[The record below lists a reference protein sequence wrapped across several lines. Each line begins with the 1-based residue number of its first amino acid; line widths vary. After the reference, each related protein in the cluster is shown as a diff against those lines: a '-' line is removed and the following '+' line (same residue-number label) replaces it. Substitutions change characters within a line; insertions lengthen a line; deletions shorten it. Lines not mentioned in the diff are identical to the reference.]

1 MKESMIITEEVLF
14 KAAAEKVWDLLTN
27 PAMTK
32 QYMFGCELISDWE
45 IGSPVLWK
53 GKTEDGQEMI
63 YVKGEVLEYEA
74 GKKVVSTTFDP
85 HAGMADIP
93 DNYVQLSYEV
103 ESRGEGC
110 LLKIVQGDFSK
121 GENAQARFEESREGW
136 RALVIP
142 MMKELLGE

>member
-1 MKESMIITEEVLF
+1 MKESMIITEEVQF
-14 KAAAEKVWDLLTN
+14 KAPAEKVWDLLTN

-32 QYMFGCELISDWE
+32 KYMFGCELISDWT

-53 GKTEDGQEMI
+53 GKTEDGQEMV

-85 HAGMADIP
+85 HAGMADVP
-93 DNYVQLSYEV
+93 ENYVKLSYEV
-103 ESRGEGC
+103 ESRGEGS
-110 LLKIVQGDFSK
+110 LLRIIQGDFSS
-121 GENAQARFEESREGW
+121 GEHVKERYEESREGW
-136 RALVIP
+136 KTMVIP